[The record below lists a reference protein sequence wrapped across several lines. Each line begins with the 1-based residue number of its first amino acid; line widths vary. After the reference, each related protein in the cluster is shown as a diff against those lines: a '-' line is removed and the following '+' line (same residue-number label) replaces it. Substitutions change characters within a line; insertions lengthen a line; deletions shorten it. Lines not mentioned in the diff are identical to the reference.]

1 METPMKKF
9 KMVWHGGSFE
19 PRNADVLWDLYNTD
33 PNIQTQVDALYESTG
48 CVKTT
53 DTFTPNRVVWA
64 CEDKNNPEY
73 AHRMVWEIRQCGYCH
88 KSVVANGY
96 TINQGFYSH
105 MCKSCKEAGFT
116 PAL

>member
-1 METPMKKF
+1 MKKF

-19 PRNADVLWDLYNTD
+19 PRNANDLWDLYNTD
-33 PNIQTQVDALYESTG
+33 PNIQAQVDALYESTG

-53 DTFTPNRVVWA
+53 DTFTPSRIVWVS
-64 CEDKNNPEY
+64 EDKNNSDY

-88 KSVVANGY
+88 KNVVANGY

-116 PAL
+116 PRL